1 MTLRQYLLALTF
13 GTVAAVAAAT
23 VVIFGIDPV
32 TAGDAAF
39 VALYVTLGAA
49 SVGILTILGTLWRVH
64 TNEDEEVN
72 DAVARS
78 LRQGVFLSIIALVG
92 LYLSAHGYLTIWTT
106 LLLVVFMSLIE
117 FFFLAAKKG

>member
-13 GTVAAVAAAT
+13 GTVAAIAAAMI
-23 VVIFGIDPV
+23 VIFGIDPV
-32 TAGDAAF
+32 TAGGAAF
-39 VALYVTLGAA
+39 VALYITLGATC
-49 SVGILTILGTLWRVH
+49 VGILTILGTLWRVH

-92 LYLSAHGYLTIWTT
+92 LYLSAHSYLTIWTT
-106 LLLVVFMSLIE
+106 LLLVVFMSLVE

>member
-1 MTLRQYLLALTF
+1 MTF
-13 GTVAAVAAAT
+13 GTVAAIAAAMI
-23 VVIFGIDPV
+23 VIFGIDPV
-32 TAGDAAF
+32 TAGGAAF
-39 VALYVTLGAA
+39 VALYITLGATC
-49 SVGILTILGTLWRVH
+49 VGILTILGTLWRVH

-92 LYLSAHGYLTIWTT
+92 LYMSEHSYLTIWTT
-106 LLLVVFMSLIE
+106 LLLVVFMSLVE